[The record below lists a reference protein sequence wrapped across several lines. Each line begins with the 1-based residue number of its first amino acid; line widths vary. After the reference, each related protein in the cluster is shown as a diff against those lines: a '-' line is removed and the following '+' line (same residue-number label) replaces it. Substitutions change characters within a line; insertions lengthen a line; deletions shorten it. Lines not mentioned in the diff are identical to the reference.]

1 MLIMDVNGIY
11 PLDGASAIEK
21 ENRRNYG
28 GDNIP
33 KYQNSVNIASTQNKN
48 TSRDP
53 LSAVLHKI
61 SFLAQ

>member
-28 GDNIP
+28 GDNIQVP
-33 KYQNSVNIASTQNKN
+33 EQREHRVHSEQKY
-48 TSRDP
+48 
-53 LSAVLHKI
+53 
-61 SFLAQ
+61 